1 MLHIL
6 SPVDVQRLLADQQIV
21 LIDVREPAEF
31 GAERIHGALLCPLS
45 TFDPACLP
53 SQEGKKIVLHCG
65 VGKRSAMAAE
75 KCLAAGWAEV
85 THLEGGLAAWKECGH
100 VTLQG

>member
-1 MLHIL
+1 MLHAL
-6 SPVDVQRLLADQQIV
+6 SPADVLRLLTDQKIV

-31 GAERIHGALLCPLS
+31 GVERIQGALLCPLS

-53 SQEGKKIVLHCG
+53 TQEGKKIVLHCG

-75 KCLAAGWAEV
+75 KCLAAGWAEI
-85 THLEGGLAAWKECGH
+85 THLDGGLAAWKECGQE
-100 VTLQG
+100 TL

>member
-1 MLHIL
+1 MLHHLTPAEVL
-6 SPVDVQRLLADQQIV
+6 SLLADQKII

-31 GAERIHGALLCPLS
+31 GSERIQGALLCPLS

-53 SQEGKKIVLHCG
+53 TQDGKRIVLHCG

-75 KCLAAGWAEV
+75 KCLEAGCEEIA
-85 THLEGGLAAWKECGH
+85 HLAGGLAAWKECGH
-100 VTLQG
+100 ETL